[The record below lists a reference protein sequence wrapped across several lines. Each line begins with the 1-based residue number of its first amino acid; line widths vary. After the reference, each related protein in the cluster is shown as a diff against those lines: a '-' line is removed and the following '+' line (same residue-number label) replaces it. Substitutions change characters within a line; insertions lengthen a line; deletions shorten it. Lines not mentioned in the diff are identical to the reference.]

1 MSSTAQSLLQVMVV
15 DDQGTMRS
23 ILRQLL
29 ANVGIDNVLEAEN
42 GEKALEILQGCTQ
55 KMGGQLPDVI
65 ISDLHMDGMDGMEF
79 VHRMRRKKNQTPIL
93 ILTGDE
99 DKFLREVTEQAG
111 ATRILTKPISAGDLA
126 KEISSAVGFG

>member
-1 MSSTAQSLLQVMVV
+1 MNDSTSILSDLNVLVV
-15 DDQGTMRS
+15 DDQETMRK
-23 ILRQLL
+23 IIRQLL
-29 ANVGIDNVLEAEN
+29 KQAQIGNSFEAAN
-42 GEKALEILQGCTQ
+42 GEEALKFIENIHEPN
-55 KMGGQLPDVI
+55 PDVVI
-65 ISDLHMDGMDGMEF
+65 CDLHMDGMDGMEF

>member
-1 MSSTAQSLLQVMVV
+1 
-15 DDQGTMRS
+15 
-23 ILRQLL
+23 
-29 ANVGIDNVLEAEN
+29 N
-42 GEKALEILQGCTQ
+42 
-55 KMGGQLPDVI
+55 PDVVI
-65 ISDLHMDGMDGMEF
+65 CDLHMDGMDGMEF